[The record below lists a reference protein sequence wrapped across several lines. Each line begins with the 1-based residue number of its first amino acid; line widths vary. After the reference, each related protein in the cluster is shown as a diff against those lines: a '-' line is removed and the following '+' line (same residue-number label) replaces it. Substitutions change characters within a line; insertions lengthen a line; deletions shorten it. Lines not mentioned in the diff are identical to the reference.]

1 MKWDDAFALGLIFVG
16 IALAL
21 IGVIYRDSEV
31 YAGIPYLY
39 TLGVS
44 IMLILY
50 GAFRLVQSK
59 G

>member
-31 YAGIPYLY
+31 HAGIPYLY

-59 G
+59 S